1 MQERKT
7 HQGHVS
13 GPSLFSYMGRGK
25 TELKCL
31 STEKDRKDR
40 FKTRMKGLESKMKK
54 FSDKCQGSEACLIVY
69 EEGSNAA
76 PMIWPK
82 DSTKVRSLIKK
93 YEAQKNV
100 RPPKIFDLQDFFEH
114 KKTLVEAETLK
125 ARKCIYSVKY
135 PTSDLNIHSLDFE
148 QLRMFIGILDN
159 KIGAC
164 AERINMLKNSQ
175 KVESNFN
182 FGHNVDRY
190 NSQIQPMM
198 PLSYDMGSSS
208 QMGLLSPNPMELMGS
223 NYGLVNCANQFEDS
237 VYSVI
242 QNGALVNSTKVKEPE
257 PMVHYDTNVMEDTTS
272 KKDEEVRLVCTEKT
286 IDKVNSTNQVSEA
299 LDWESQFAEAE
310 AWASDFSEFENWM
323 NQQSEHSD
331 WTNLSEFVC

>member
-1 MQERKT
+1 
-7 HQGHVS
+7 
-13 GPSLFSYMGRGK
+13 MGRAK

-31 STEKDRKDR
+31 STEKNRKGR
-40 FKTRMKGLESKMKK
+40 FKTRIKGLESKMKK
-54 FSDKCQGSEACLIVY
+54 FSDKCKGSEACLIVY

-76 PMIWPK
+76 PMLWPK
-82 DSTKVRSLIKK
+82 DSNKVRSLIKK
-93 YEAQKNV
+93 YEAQKNA

-114 KKTLVEAETLK
+114 KKTSVEAETWK
-125 ARKCIYSVKY
+125 VRKCIYSVKY
-135 PTSDLNIHSLDFE
+135 PTSDLNIQSLDLE

-164 AERINMLKNSQ
+164 AERVNMLKNSQ

-190 NSQIQPMM
+190 N
-198 PLSYDMGSSS
+198 Y
-208 QMGLLSPNPMELMGS
+208 
-223 NYGLVNCANQFEDS
+223 S
-237 VYSVI
+237 VYSII

-257 PMVHYDTNVMEDTTS
+257 PMVHYDTNVMEDTTTI
-272 KKDEEVRLVCTEKT
+272 KKDEEVRLIFTEKT

-310 AWASDFSEFENWM
+310 AEAWASDFGEFENWM

-331 WTNLSEFVC
+331 WTNLTEFVC

>member
-1 MQERKT
+1 
-7 HQGHVS
+7 
-13 GPSLFSYMGRGK
+13 MGRAK

-31 STEKDRKDR
+31 STEKDRKGR
-40 FKTRMKGLESKMKK
+40 FKTRIKGLERKMKK
-54 FSDKCQGSEACLIVY
+54 FSDKCEVSEACLIVY
-69 EEGSNAA
+69 EEGSNTA

-82 DSTKVRSLIKK
+82 DSTKVKSLIKK

-114 KKTLVEAETLK
+114 KKISVEAETLK

-135 PTSDLNIHSLDFE
+135 PTFDLNIQSLDLE

-182 FGHNVDRY
+182 FGHTVDRY
-190 NSQIQPMM
+190 NCQIQSMM

-208 QMGLLSPNPMELMGS
+208 QMGLLSRNPIES

-237 VYSVI
+237 VYSII
-242 QNGALVNSTKVKEPE
+242 QNGALANSTKLKEPE
-257 PMVHYDTNVMEDTTS
+257 PMVHYNTNVMEDTTN
-272 KKDEEVRLVCTEKT
+272 KKDEEVK
-286 IDKVNSTNQVSEA
+286 
-299 LDWESQFAEAE
+299 
-310 AWASDFSEFENWM
+310 
-323 NQQSEHSD
+323 
-331 WTNLSEFVC
+331 